1 MKRQGQALSLKNLTK
16 SNVWDIQEN
25 DVFRLW
31 AQAERD
37 ADLRDNERHYI
48 DVIKSAFTFDQ
59 RKPMNS
65 RACLVELSI
74 TAEKCK
80 AKALP
85 IEIKNSTP
93 YLSK

>member
-1 MKRQGQALSLKNLTK
+1 MQGLMLLFGHHSHTLQT
-16 SNVWDIQEN
+16 IETYQEKPIYYGIGN
-25 DVFRLW
+25 F
-31 AQAERD
+31 
-37 ADLRDNERHYI
+37 I
-48 DVIKSAFTFDQ
+48 FDQ

-85 IEIKNSTP
+85 IEIKELHTLP
-93 YLSK
+93 